1 MELHALMRPIMVSLG
16 DIIVIV
22 LLVYSVRRYIKY
34 GRQLRRYEKKRE
46 RRVMLIEAINRRSE
60 VEEGN
65 EDTRLCEK
73 R

>member
-1 MELHALMRPIMVSLG
+1 MELHPLMRSIMLSLG

>member
-1 MELHALMRPIMVSLG
+1 MRPIMVSLG